1 MAVDERTQDR
11 PTTHGGTREREKR
24 ERGASSADN
33 DRRTAHEGEH
43 RLFGFLG
50 LGAGARTHAG
60 DGRLGEGAIG
70 VALVAG
76 TRWVG
81 FLGIGAKLAVV
92 GTSVSSVSSSGGAT
106 ATATAGKAHSP
117 QAFGEAAAAP
127 APAPVGGVVGGGD
140 GGGGSRVAEVVWIVV
155 QIRRVV
161 PRGARGRGRG
171 RSGYH
176 CCCLCLWDGSNG
188 GKARCTL
195 ARWVLC

>member
-1 MAVDERTQDR
+1 MR
-11 PTTHGGTREREKR
+11 
-24 ERGASSADN
+24 
-33 DRRTAHEGEH
+33 
-43 RLFGFLG
+43 
-50 LGAGARTHAG
+50 LGAGARAHAG

-76 TRWVG
+76 TRWVA

-92 GTSVSSVSSSGGAT
+92 GTSVRSVSSSGGAT

-117 QAFGEAAAAP
+117 QAFGEAAAA
-127 APAPVGGVVGGGD
+127 AAAATVGVGVGGVVGGGGGE

-161 PRGARGRGRG
+161 PRGTRGRGRG

-176 CCCLCLWDGSNG
+176 CCCLCLWDG
-188 GKARCTL
+188 
-195 ARWVLC
+195 

>member
-1 MAVDERTQDR
+1 M
-11 PTTHGGTREREKR
+11 
-24 ERGASSADN
+24 
-33 DRRTAHEGEH
+33 
-43 RLFGFLG
+43 
-50 LGAGARTHAG
+50 
-60 DGRLGEGAIG
+60 GEGAIG

-127 APAPVGGVVGGGD
+127 APVGGVVGGGD

-176 CCCLCLWDGSNG
+176 CCCLCLWDGSSG
-188 GKARCTL
+188 GKACCTL